1 MSPRLIVC
9 TALGALLL
17 ASSGLAEDSLK
28 SGPQVGERN
37 NRRGFYPNWIAG
49 PAAGQRRCPV

>member
-1 MSPRLIVC
+1 MATRLL
-9 TALGALLL
+9 ASAGLGALLL
-17 ASSGLAEDSLK
+17 TSSGLAETPLK

-37 NRRGFYPNWIAG
+37 NRRGFYPQWVAG

>member
-1 MSPRLIVC
+1 MSSRLIA
-9 TALGALLL
+9 TAALGALLF
-17 ASSGLAEDSLK
+17 AGNSLAENPLK

-37 NRRGFYPNWIAG
+37 NMRGFFPQWVAG